1 MKCFYDT
8 YFLKLRTCYK
18 NSENPTCI
26 DLMLT
31 DAPLIIFALVAVWR
45 LSVLWERSFKFP
57 IKSNFLKAILE
68 FLKQKF

>member
-31 DAPLIIFALVAVWR
+31 DAPLIIFALVAV
-45 LSVLWERSFKFP
+45 
-57 IKSNFLKAILE
+57 
-68 FLKQKF
+68 

>member
-31 DAPLIIFALVAVWR
+31 DVPLIILRWSRF
-45 LSVLWERSFKFP
+45 EEFQFYEKRSFKFP
-57 IKSNFLKAILE
+57 IKNSFLKAILE